1 MVIAVF
7 INDKGSSVYVWDS
20 NYICEYS
27 EEERAAYHTI
37 IVYDEEDDK
46 NCTRRLTGR
55 FFSTI
60 RSSKWHRARSITMTS
75 RRKPLRFLP

>member
-20 NYICEYS
+20 DYICEYS

-37 IVYDEEDDK
+37 IVYDEENDKKLYEKINGKIFLDDK
-46 NCTRRLTGR
+46 E
-55 FFSTI
+55 
-60 RSSKWHRARSITMTS
+60 
-75 RRKPLRFLP
+75 

>member
-27 EEERAAYHTI
+27 DEEREAYHTI
-37 IVYDEEDDK
+37 IVFDEESDKKLYEKINGKILLDDK
-46 NCTRRLTGR
+46 E
-55 FFSTI
+55 
-60 RSSKWHRARSITMTS
+60 
-75 RRKPLRFLP
+75 